1 MKITKKNM
9 VIMMCTLAMVSMVP
23 AAPVYAKTS
32 QAYGAEARSN
42 RSDTQKMRAAAE
54 EVQKAFDKMD
64 LEKLSR
70 LCNYPVL
77 VSYADGS
84 MAEVKDKSQFLA
96 LGSGTF
102 FTQGML
108 DAIASANVA
117 KLTGSSEAGVQMGG
131 DCGLALFKF
140 KGKWKINNFYLDAGA
155 NADTQAV
162 NISSLAEMAQQI
174 QKTCSYGDLDTLARM
189 CNYPMTLSFADGTN
203 KDIST
208 QQQLIQ
214 LGEKKVLTEKLLKAI
229 DQVDVSK
236 LQEVGDAGVMMGGDS
251 GINLRKINGYWKINQ
266 IYQ

>member
-140 KGKWKINNFYLDAGA
+140 KGIFIWMRVQTRIRR
-155 NADTQAV
+155 QS
-162 NISSLAEMAQQI
+162 ISAAWQRWRSR
-174 QKTCSYGDLDTLARM
+174 SRR
-189 CNYPMTLSFADGTN
+189 P
-203 KDIST
+203 
-208 QQQLIQ
+208 
-214 LGEKKVLTEKLLKAI
+214 VLTGTWTHLPECVITL
-229 DQVDVSK
+229 
-236 LQEVGDAGVMMGGDS
+236 
-251 GINLRKINGYWKINQ
+251 
-266 IYQ
+266 